1 MDSRFENKIWQL
13 LNWSRMV
20 RTRKGVANDPS
31 QTCGQITDTNFD
43 DRQRENSLEDSTSHV
58 SLVSCESRRKGG
70 WLSRFWSSSNS
81 RQVGVSQSVRYCYQ
95 GQSDISSSPK
105 ITPTGALTPPT
116 NIYSSD
122 YESSAWGNA

>member
-1 MDSRFENKIWQL
+1 
-13 LNWSRMV
+13 MV

-70 WLSRFWSSSNS
+70 GCQDSEVVLIQDRSVYHNLLDIVIRDKVIYPHH
-81 RQVGVSQSVRYCYQ
+81 RQ
-95 GQSDISSSPK
+95 
-105 ITPTGALTPPT
+105 
-116 NIYSSD
+116 
-122 YESSAWGNA
+122 